1 MTFTSLS
8 TGGEY
13 KHELTVAEMPDH
25 RHKYTLAYGGADPAR
40 GFSYGNTVA
49 GTFDATFIQN
59 NGNSSPHNIIQSYIS
74 VCYWRRTA

>member
-1 MTFTSLS
+1 MSFTSLS

-13 KHELTVAEMPDH
+13 KHELTVQEMPDH
-25 RHKYTLAYGGADPAR
+25 RHKYILAYGGNDPAK

-59 NGNSSPHNIIQSYIS
+59 NGGSSAHNNVQPYIS
-74 VCYWRRTA
+74 VYFWRRNA